1 MNMLR
6 LALIGCGSHSENAH
20 ASALAHYVAQHPGD
34 VDLAAACDMDIG
46 RALRF
51 CQEYGF
57 AGAYS
62 DVEEMLETEKP
73 DAVVSI
79 LPIEKIAEIGSLL
92 LRRHIPCVLE
102 KPPGQSLEE
111 ASALAEVARQ
121 TGTPHMVSLNR
132 RFSPYL
138 HRAMA
143 WAREIGPLRYLR
155 GQMFRRGR
163 SEEDFLW
170 GTGVHV
176 VDAMCHIGGEI
187 AASDTQC
194 LEHPSGS
201 APWFLISLRFVSG
214 CAGHIEILPTVGRV
228 EERYE
233 LFGDDFQAC
242 AITMGGGGESVRCWK
257 QGALEVEE
265 SANTGDPLFLRDG
278 SYEETSAFIR
288 ALLEGAPLR
297 PSLEDVL
304 PTLRVCGQMVGK
316 GL

>member
-1 MNMLR
+1 MLR
-6 LALIGCGSHSENAH
+6 LALIGCGAHSENAH
-20 ASALAHYVAQHPGD
+20 ASALAHYAAQHPGD
-34 VDLAAACDMDIG
+34 IDLAAACDMDIK
-46 RALRF
+46 RARRF
-51 CQEYGF
+51 CREYGF

-62 DVEEMLETEKP
+62 DMEEMLQTEKP

-79 LPIEKIAEIGSLL
+79 LPVEKIGDVGSLL
-92 LRRHIPCVLE
+92 LTRRIPCVLE
-102 KPPGQSLEE
+102 KPPGRSLEE
-111 ASALAEVARQ
+111 VNVLAEIARQ
-121 TGTPHMVSLNR
+121 TGTPHMVSMNR

-138 HRAMA
+138 NRAVA

-176 VDAMCHIGGEI
+176 VDAVCHIGGEI
-187 AASDTQC
+187 TASDIQC
-194 LEHPSGS
+194 LDRPSGS
-201 APWFLISLRFVSG
+201 APWFLISLRFASG
-214 CAGHIEILPTVGRV
+214 CAGQIEILPTAGMV

-233 LFGDDFQAC
+233 LFGDDFQVC
-242 AITMGGGGESVRCWK
+242 AITMGGGGESVRCWRH
-257 QGALEVEE
+257 GALELEVA
-265 SANTGDPLFLRDG
+265 ANTGDPLFLRDG

-288 ALLEGAPLR
+288 CLLKGDSPR

-304 PTLRVCGQMVGK
+304 PALQVCDKTVGK